1 MMTQLALAMEALQ
14 GRDALEAT
22 RFTTARPFLRERPNK
37 PKGLDWT
44 YEYTICG
51 TLTPT

>member
-22 RFTTARPFLRERPNK
+22 RFTTARPFLRERPN
-37 PKGLDWT
+37 WT
-44 YEYTICG
+44 NEYTICG